1 MTCSEF
7 HEILPDMLEHEAV
20 GYHAVHLQS
29 CSECSSL
36 VADLKAISQGAKLL
50 AEADNPS
57 PRVWANIQRT
67 LEAEGIIRAPQQ
79 AGGILR
85 SRRRWLP
92 FALAAPI
99 LAILLLAAGYFLRN
113 NQSAVSNQTVAS
125 VAQPA
130 PFADNDDEQFL
141 GELSPAM
148 RATYEDNLK
157 SVDAFIQDAKD
168 SLAQNPNDDEARH
181 FLMRAY
187 EQKAMVYQLA
197 MDRSAQ

>member
-7 HEILPDMLEHEAV
+7 QEILPDMLEHEAV
-20 GYHAVHLQS
+20 GQHAAHLRA
-29 CSECSSL
+29 CSDCSSL

-50 AEADNPS
+50 AEAEDPS

-67 LEAEGIIRAPQQ
+67 LEAEGIIRAPRQ
-79 AGGILR
+79 AGGILHPH
-85 SRRRWLP
+85 RRWSP
-92 FALAAPI
+92 FVWAAPI
-99 LAILLLAAGYFLRN
+99 VAVLALGAGLFLRSH
-113 NQSAVSNQTVAS
+113 QPAVSNQPVAS
-125 VAQPA
+125 VSQPA
-130 PFADNDDEQFL
+130 TLADNDDEQFL
-141 GELSPAM
+141 GQLSPAM

-168 SLAQNPNDDEARH
+168 SLAQNPDDDEARH
-181 FLMRAY
+181 FLMQAY